1 VSAPT
6 HPSSNPLVD
15 RLWQASVAGCSCVT
29 KTPEIKFHDELCH
42 YRLHMECVQAL
53 QERAADE
60 PKKELD
66 EHDAGIIKDLE
77 AMAANQLAGF
87 WPQVLAIG
95 ALRLIRRE
103 HSPGEVANSQKP
115 SAAVDGI
122 HQHRLSKP
130 ETLGVVDQPPGECS
144 VSPPREGYSQAYA
157 DQMRTALLRIAGW
170 REIDRNSLGERLRE
184 IEEIA
189 LAALMPTVTKSEG
202 LT

>member
-103 HSPGEVANSQKP
+103 HSPGEVAK
-115 SAAVDGI
+115 
-122 HQHRLSKP
+122 
-130 ETLGVVDQPPGECS
+130 
-144 VSPPREGYSQAYA
+144 
-157 DQMRTALLRIAGW
+157 
-170 REIDRNSLGERLRE
+170 
-184 IEEIA
+184 
-189 LAALMPTVTKSEG
+189 
-202 LT
+202 

>member
-144 VSPPREGYSQAYA
+144 VSPPRVDARVDLYEQAIKEA
-157 DQMRTALLRIAGW
+157 EAI
-170 REIDRNSLGERLRE
+170 LGGEYDMHYGKFFDLVEKARSTL
-184 IEEIA
+184 
-189 LAALMPTVTKSEG
+189 TKSEG